1 MFLQHKQI
9 YENTNNNMTNSK
21 RPRSRSATTSTTRRH
36 QTHFLLVL
44 VVISL
49 SQWSQAFI
57 IPSLSVSRPFFHDYP
72 QLVKV
77 LDPEKQKQQPQ
88 QEQEQE
94 WKFLLPG
101 QPAEAWARK
110 YASVD
115 ALRKTF
121 GGNKNSVWGDLDASS
136 ARLLYK
142 SLLPKALLELH
153 QYYSHQQGSSAAT
166 DLAPL
171 AYQARVAAKLYARER
186 SYWPYRL
193 AASLYDGFRQYRKYG
208 KFQTQGM
215 SYEQVWEKYATALDV
230 DSSSD
235 CEEDVIAAKI
245 GQKILE
251 RACATNPMVDQLCIN
266 KNSKRGSLTSQDLQR
281 ITEQLENDMQNL
293 LFAPAL
299 HDEDAVEYIQNIPDE
314 TRSALTRYRRLRQL
328 SKMKSGLGKLSS
340 PFLKQ

>member
-1 MFLQHKQI
+1 M
-9 YENTNNNMTNSK
+9 
-21 RPRSRSATTSTTRRH
+21 
-36 QTHFLLVL
+36 
-44 VVISL
+44 
-49 SQWSQAFI
+49 

-72 QLVKV
+72 DLYKELQT
-77 LDPEKQKQQPQ
+77 EKDVRQKQ
-88 QEQEQE
+88 ETE
-94 WKFLLPG
+94 WKFLGPG

-115 ALRKTF
+115 ALRETF
-121 GGNKNSVWGDLDASS
+121 GGNRNSVWGDLDASS

-153 QYYSHQQGSSAAT
+153 RYYSHQQGSSAAT

-215 SYEQVWEKYATALDV
+215 SYEQVWEKYAAALDV
-230 DSSSD
+230 EASRD
-235 CEEDVIAAKI
+235 CEEEVIAAKI

-251 RACATNPMVDQLCIN
+251 RACATNAMVDHLCIN
-266 KNSKRGSLTSQDLQR
+266 KSPNKRGNLSSEDLQR

-293 LFAPAL
+293 LFNPVH
-299 HDEDAVEYIQNIPDE
+299 HDENVMSFVQNNPNE
-314 TRSALTRYRRLRQL
+314 ARSALARYRHLRQL
-328 SKMKSGLGKLSS
+328 SKMKIGLGKLSS
-340 PFLKQ
+340 PFTKQ

>member
-1 MFLQHKQI
+1 MS
-9 YENTNNNMTNSK
+9 NNK
-21 RPRSRSATTSTTRRH
+21 RPRAASTTARSLLHRDKSH
-36 QTHFLLVL
+36 SLLILVL
-44 VVISL
+44 L
-49 SQWSQAFI
+49 CLLQWSQAFI

-72 QLVKV
+72 ELLKV
-77 LDPEKQKQQPQ
+77 LKPEKRIQQQQ
-88 QEQEQE
+88 QEPE
-94 WKFLLPG
+94 WNFLMPG

-121 GGNKNSVWGDLDASS
+121 GGNRNSVWGDLDASS

-153 QYYSHQQGSSAAT
+153 QYYAHQQGSSAAT

-193 AASLYDGFRQYRKYG
+193 AASFYDGFRQYRKYG

-215 SYEQVWEKYATALDV
+215 SYEQVWEKYAAALDV
-230 DSSSD
+230 NASTD
-235 CEEDVIAAKI
+235 CEEDVIAARI

-251 RACATNPMVDQLCIN
+251 RACATNSMVDQLCIN
-266 KNSKRGSLTSQDLQR
+266 KNQKRGSLSSEDLQH

-293 LFAPAL
+293 LFNPIH
-299 HDEDAVEYIQNIPDE
+299 HDEDAMDSIQHDPDE
-314 TRSALTRYRRLRQL
+314 TRSVVVRYRRLRQL
-328 SKMKSGLGKLSS
+328 SKMKHGLGKLSS
-340 PFLKQ
+340 PFSKK

>member
-1 MFLQHKQI
+1 M
-9 YENTNNNMTNSK
+9 
-21 RPRSRSATTSTTRRH
+21 
-36 QTHFLLVL
+36 
-44 VVISL
+44 
-49 SQWSQAFI
+49 
-57 IPSLSVSRPFFHDYP
+57 IPSLCVSRPFFHDYP
-72 QLVKV
+72 VFLKV
-77 LDPEKQKQQPQ
+77 LEPTEKSTQHQQQ
-88 QEQEQE
+88 QLQQREDDE
-94 WKFLLPG
+94 WSLSLPG

-121 GGNKNSVWGDLDASS
+121 GGNRNSVWGDLDASS

-166 DLAPL
+166 GLAPL

-193 AASLYDGFRQYRKYG
+193 AAYLYDGFRQYRKYG
-208 KFQTQGM
+208 KFQMQGM
-215 SYEQVWEKYATALDV
+215 SYEQVWEKYAAALDV
-230 DSSSD
+230 ESSRD
-235 CEEDVIAAKI
+235 CEEDVIAARI

-251 RACATNPMVDQLCIN
+251 RACTTNPLVDQLFLNNN
-266 KNSKRGSLTSQDLQR
+266 KKKTKRGSLSSLDLQR

-293 LFAPAL
+293 LFTPVHLEEEEYHAIQDKP
-299 HDEDAVEYIQNIPDE
+299 HQRHIIAV
-314 TRSALTRYRRLRQL
+314 TRYRRLRQL
-328 SKMKSGLGKLSS
+328 SKMKAGLGKLRS

>member
-1 MFLQHKQI
+1 
-9 YENTNNNMTNSK
+9 MTHSK
-21 RPRSRSATTSTTRRH
+21 RPRSSTTTTTGSTSH
-36 QTHFLLVL
+36 TQQSHSLLILVL
-44 VVISL
+44 L
-49 SQWSQAFI
+49 CLARWNQAFI

-72 QLVKV
+72 ELLKFVER
-77 LDPEKQKQQPQ
+77 EKHTQPALQQ
-88 QEQEQE
+88 QEPE
-94 WKFLLPG
+94 WNFLVPG

-121 GGNKNSVWGDLDASS
+121 GGNRNSVWGDLDVSS

-215 SYEQVWEKYATALDV
+215 SYEQVWEKYAAALDV
-230 DSSSD
+230 ESSRD

-251 RACATNPMVDQLCIN
+251 RACATNPMVDQLCIR
-266 KNSKRGSLTSQDLQR
+266 KGDHKRGKLSSEDLQH

-293 LFAPAL
+293 LFHPVD
-299 HDEDAVEYIQNIPDE
+299 HDEDAMDSMQDIPDA
-314 TRSALTRYRRLRQL
+314 TQTSVTRYRRLRQL

-340 PFLKQ
+340 PFSKTMNINC